1 MCFITHHITPSL
13 TLEKGN
19 CGVVIPLYNFREGD
33 RGGEL
38 REIKY
43 LQKVSVIII
52 HNCIITSLTKGIT
65 GKYYNPFFV
74 PGQNKIQL
82 RTN

>member
-1 MCFITHHITPSL
+1 MWVCLTHPLTPSL

-38 REIKY
+38 REKKH
-43 LQKVSVIII
+43 LQKVPVLRS
-52 HNCIITSLTKGIT
+52 NTTKDESDT
-65 GKYYNPFFV
+65 MKDEKDENVF
-74 PGQNKIQL
+74 
-82 RTN
+82 